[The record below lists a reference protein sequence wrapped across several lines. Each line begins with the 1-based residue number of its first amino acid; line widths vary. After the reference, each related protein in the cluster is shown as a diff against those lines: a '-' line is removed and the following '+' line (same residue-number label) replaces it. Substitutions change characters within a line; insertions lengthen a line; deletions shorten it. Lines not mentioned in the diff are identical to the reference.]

1 MDQKLFSTINGLAGR
16 NLFLDRLMV
25 FASNELRFLF
35 IFVLVLQFVTKHSNK
50 KIAIESIVSVI
61 LTLGFKK
68 LFNQIKYRPRP
79 FLTRNANVLLSS
91 LQDSSYLSKHTL
103 LAFAVSTT
111 AYLYNKA
118 LGKFLYIFSFF
129 IGLSRV
135 WTGVHYPYDI
145 LRSSI
150 LGTMT
155 SLFVNKLY
163 TVTTRR

>member
-1 MDQKLFSTINGLAGR
+1 MDQKLFSIINGFAGR

-25 FASNELRFLF
+25 FASNELRYLF

-50 KIAIESIVSVI
+50 KIAIESIISVMM
-61 LTLGFKK
+61 TLGLKK
-68 LFNQIKYRPRP
+68 LLNQIKYRPRP

-111 AYLYNKA
+111 AFLYNKD
-118 LGKFLYIFSFF
+118 LGKFLYISSFF

-145 LRSSI
+145 IRSSI
-150 LGTMT
+150 LGSMA
-155 SLFVNKLY
+155 SLFVNKLNLII
-163 TVTTRR
+163 RR